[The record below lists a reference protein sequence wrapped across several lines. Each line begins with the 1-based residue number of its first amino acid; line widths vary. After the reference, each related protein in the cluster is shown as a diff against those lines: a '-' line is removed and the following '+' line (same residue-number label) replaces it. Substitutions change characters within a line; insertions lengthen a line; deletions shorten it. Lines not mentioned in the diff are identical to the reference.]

1 MKVFELL
8 RSIAIE
14 KMIVPRHVLF
24 LHLLQC
30 TLGTLS
36 RMRHDRWQITTPGTA
51 LEAVRCISD
60 NRYLFRTSPAAENSG
75 NRRRWNER
83 ASERTVARG
92 TGARAESATRRAPVM
107 PGQARRGARKEA
119 SFPHRDS
126 APSLAPIPC

>member
-1 MKVFELL
+1 MYS
-8 RSIAIE
+8 RN
-14 KMIVPRHVLF
+14 IVENAARWVADYHS
-24 LHLLQC
+24 
-30 TLGTLS
+30 GTV
-36 RMRHDRWQITTPGTA
+36 
-51 LEAVRCISD
+51 LEAARCISD

-83 ASERTVARG
+83 ASERASERMVARG
-92 TGARAESATRRAPVM
+92 TEASGKGCRGCDEEGAVI